1 MLVVADEQVVVH
13 QLQVLQAGRVLH
25 VHTNI
30 MEDQKETPL
39 VSCMPFTSITEEEHG
54 GYTGWKTPCP
64 SLQLRTNGRK
74 HFELA
79 LAEVGHSLLCMH
91 WDRATHCV
99 SSLNVGAL
107 YANLALLLLLPW
119 LLGKGPRAH
128 LLGQDVRP
136 ASTQAA

>member
-1 MLVVADEQVVVH
+1 M
-13 QLQVLQAGRVLH
+13 
-25 VHTNI
+25 
-30 MEDQKETPL
+30 
-39 VSCMPFTSITEEEHG
+39 SFTSITEEEHG
-54 GYTGWKTPCP
+54 GYTGWNDQTATPCP

-74 HFELA
+74 HFKLT
-79 LAEVGHSLLCMH
+79 LAEVSHSLLCMH

-107 YANLALLLLLPW
+107 YADLALLLLLPW
-119 LLGKGPRAH
+119 LLGKGPGAD